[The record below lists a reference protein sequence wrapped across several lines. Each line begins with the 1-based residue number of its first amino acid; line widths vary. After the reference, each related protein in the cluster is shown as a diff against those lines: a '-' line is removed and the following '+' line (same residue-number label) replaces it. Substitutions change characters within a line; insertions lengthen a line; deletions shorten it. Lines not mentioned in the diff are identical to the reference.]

1 MQSLSHTGTKMFS
14 QQWREKHV
22 VKVCGVTK
30 YLNIISVLYRQT
42 HNTVYYTECFVLRKH
57 SLADVGKVIS
67 GDLHRKKHL
76 ILSQQHI
83 REDETLNAT

>member
-1 MQSLSHTGTKMFS
+1 M
-14 QQWREKHV
+14 

-42 HNTVYYTECFVLRKH
+42 QNTVYHIECFALRKH

-67 GDLHRKKHL
+67 CDLHRKKHL
-76 ILSQQHI
+76 ILSQQQMSERMKH
-83 REDETLNAT
+83 